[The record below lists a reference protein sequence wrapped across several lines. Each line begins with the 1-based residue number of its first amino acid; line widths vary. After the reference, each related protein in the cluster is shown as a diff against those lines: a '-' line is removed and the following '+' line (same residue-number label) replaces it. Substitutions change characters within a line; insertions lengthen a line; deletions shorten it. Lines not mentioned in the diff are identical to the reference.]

1 MTEGTCAPPRG
12 EASRSPA
19 ELQGIYGLLSADT
32 TNPEA
37 IRQAH
42 ASAVVGRV
50 ERFEEIYV
58 LHDTSELAFVDSQG
72 LRMLIVLGRQAAA
85 QGSVISLLS
94 CPNQLKRVLDVA
106 VPQGI
111 PGVEVRTGDK

>member
-1 MTEGTCAPPRG
+1 MLLRIVPTGIPGTVRIVG
-12 EASRSPA
+12 ELDISNVEEAQARLEQ
-19 ELQGIYGLLSADT
+19 ELLNGQHLTL
-32 TNPEA
+32 
-37 IRQAH
+37 
-42 ASAVVGRV
+42 
-50 ERFEEIYV
+50 
-58 LHDTSELAFVDSQG
+58 DTSELAFVDSQG

-85 QGSVISLLS
+85 QGSVISLLN